1 MGIVRGRHFGEV
13 SNTNQPGMWFLSTL
27 KRLFLG
33 EGKLNT
39 QSQWSDYRTHCSD
52 MIDKQIDTKYYCVHR
67 QLYWFWFENGFETVA
82 HFRANL

>member
-13 SNTNQPGMWFLSTL
+13 SNTNLPGMWFLSTP

-39 QSQWSDYRTHCSD
+39 QSQWSDYRTHYSD
-52 MIDKQIDTKYYCVHR
+52 MIDK
-67 QLYWFWFENGFETVA
+67 
-82 HFRANL
+82 